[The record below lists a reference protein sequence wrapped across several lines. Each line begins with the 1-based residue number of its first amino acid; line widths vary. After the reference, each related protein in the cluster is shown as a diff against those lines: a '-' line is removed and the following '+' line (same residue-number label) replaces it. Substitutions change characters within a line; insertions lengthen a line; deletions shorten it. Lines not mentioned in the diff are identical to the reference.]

1 MRIVFSDCDDIS
13 ENRASNRGQFR
24 ALAPP
29 FLSYSDGVQRFLSWR
44 RLGVWARAGGLAL
57 FVLLALALRVEG
69 VRADDGSATAPPS
82 GLEAGLEQQV
92 RSLAIASGNG
102 ATPAGVTR
110 VEVVVGQLDTRLRL
124 APCQRV
130 EPYLPNNARLWGK
143 TRIGLRCAEGPSR
156 WNVYLPITVKAF
168 GRGLVATAAIASGSM
183 LKAGDLIEA
192 EIDLAED
199 PTPALVDA
207 EQAIGRTVGQALRAG
222 QGMRTSHL
230 KPRIWFAAGD
240 TVKVLALGPGFALEA
255 EGQALSNG
263 VEGQPARIRT
273 ENGRVLT
280 GQPVG
285 ERRVELAM

>member
-1 MRIVFSDCDDIS
+1 
-13 ENRASNRGQFR
+13 
-24 ALAPP
+24 
-29 FLSYSDGVQRFLSWR
+29 VQRFLSWR
-44 RLGVWARAGGLAL
+44 RLGDWARAGGLAL
-57 FVLLALALRVEG
+57 FVLLSLALRAEG
-69 VRADDGSATAPPS
+69 VHADDGPAPATPS

-92 RSLAIASGNG
+92 RALAAAGGNN
-102 ATPAGVTR
+102 APPTGVTR
-110 VEVVVGQLDTRLRL
+110 VEVAVGQLDTRLRL

-143 TRIGLRCAEGPSR
+143 TRIGLRCAQGPSH
-156 WNVYLPITVKAF
+156 WNVYLPVTVKAF
-168 GRGLVATAAIASGSM
+168 GRGLVATAGIASGSV
-183 LKAGDLIEA
+183 LKAENLIES
-192 EIDLAED
+192 EVDLAED
-199 PTPALVDA
+199 SMPVLVDA
-207 EQAIGRTVGQALRAG
+207 DRAIGRPLTQSLRPGQSLRAG
-222 QGMRTSHL
+222 HL

-285 ERRVELAM
+285 ERRVELTM

>member
-1 MRIVFSDCDDIS
+1 M
-13 ENRASNRGQFR
+13 
-24 ALAPP
+24 
-29 FLSYSDGVQRFLSWR
+29 QRFLSWR
-44 RLGVWARAGGLAL
+44 RVGDWVRAGGLVL
-57 FVLLALALRVEG
+57 FVLLALGLRAEG
-69 VRADDGSATAPPS
+69 VRADDGTATATPS

-92 RSLAIASGNG
+92 RSLAIAAGNG
-102 ATPAGVTR
+102 APPAGVTR
-110 VEVVVGQLDTRLRL
+110 IEVVVGQLDPRLRL
-124 APCQRV
+124 APCERV

-143 TRIGLRCAEGPSR
+143 TRIGLRCTQGPSH

-168 GRGLVATAAIASGSM
+168 GRGLVSTAGIASGSV

-192 EIDLAED
+192 EVDLAED
-199 PTPALVDA
+199 SMPALVDA
-207 EQAIGRTVGQALRAG
+207 DHALGRTVGQALRHG
-222 QGMRTSHL
+222 QSVRTRHL

-285 ERRVELAM
+285 ERRVELTM

>member
-1 MRIVFSDCDDIS
+1 
-13 ENRASNRGQFR
+13 
-24 ALAPP
+24 
-29 FLSYSDGVQRFLSWR
+29 VQRFLSWR
-44 RLGVWARAGGLAL
+44 RLGDWARAGGLAL
-57 FVLLALALRVEG
+57 FVLLSLALRAESVH
-69 VRADDGSATAPPS
+69 ADDGPAPATPS

-92 RSLAIASGNG
+92 RALAVAGGNN
-102 ATPAGVTR
+102 APPPGVTR

-143 TRIGLRCAEGPSR
+143 TRIGLRCVQGPSH
-156 WNVYLPITVKAF
+156 WNVYLPVTVKAF
-168 GRGLVATAAIASGSM
+168 GRGLVATAGIASGSV
-183 LKAGDLIEA
+183 LKAENLIEA
-192 EIDLAED
+192 EVDLAED
-199 PTPALVDA
+199 SMPALVDVDR
-207 EQAIGRTVGQALRAG
+207 AIGRTVTLSLRAG
-222 QGMRTSHL
+222 QSLRAGHL

-285 ERRVELAM
+285 ERRVELTM